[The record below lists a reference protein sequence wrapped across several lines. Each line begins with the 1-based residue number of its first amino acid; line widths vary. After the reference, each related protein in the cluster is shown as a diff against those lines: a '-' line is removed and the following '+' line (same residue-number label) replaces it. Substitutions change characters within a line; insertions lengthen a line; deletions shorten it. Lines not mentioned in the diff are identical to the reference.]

1 MFTTNTKTNMTK
13 TYRDTIQRTAIRK
26 TLTNSPRP
34 LNVEE
39 ILAAGQVNVPNLGI
53 ATVYRNIKTMLE
65 KGEIR
70 AISGAGIPDCYVSME
85 RSAPEQ
91 LYQVGKSLFI
101 EEPVRYVR
109 RYSIHIVVG
118 DIVQEGSA

>member
-1 MFTTNTKTNMTK
+1 MTC
-13 TYRDTIQRTAIRK
+13 RDTIQRKAIRNA
-26 TLTNSPRP
+26 LTNSLRP
-34 LNVEE
+34 LNVDE
-39 ILAAGQVNVPNLGI
+39 ILQAGQINVPNLGI

-70 AISGAGIPDCYVSME
+70 AISGAGIPDCYVTME

-91 LYQVGKSLFI
+91 LFQVGKSLFVA
-101 EEPVRYVR
+101 EPVGFVR

-118 DIVQEGSA
+118 DIVQSEGA

>member
-13 TYRDTIQRTAIRK
+13 TCRDTIQRTAIRNA
-26 TLTNSPRP
+26 LTNSPRP
-34 LNVEE
+34 LNIDE
-39 ILAAGQVNVPNLGI
+39 ILEAGQVNVPNLGI

-70 AISGAGIPDCYVSME
+70 AISGAGIPDCYVAMDKSN
-85 RSAPEQ
+85 PEQ
-91 LYQVGKSLFI
+91 LFQVGKSLFV
-101 EEPVRYVR
+101 EEPVGFVR

-118 DIVQEGSA
+118 DIGQVGGA

>member
-1 MFTTNTKTNMTK
+1 MTK
-13 TYRDTIQRTAIRK
+13 TYRDTIQRTAIRNA
-26 TLTNSPRP
+26 LTNSPRP

-39 ILAAGQVNVPNLGI
+39 ILEAGQVNVPNLGI

-70 AISGAGIPDCYVSME
+70 AISGTGVPDCYVTME
-85 RSAPEQ
+85 KSAPEQ
-91 LYQVGKSLFI
+91 LFQVGKSLFV
-101 EEPVRYVR
+101 EEPVGFVR

-118 DIVQEGSA
+118 DIVQAKGA

>member
-1 MFTTNTKTNMTK
+1 M
-13 TYRDTIQRTAIRK
+13 TYRATIQRDAIRK
-26 TLTNSPRP
+26 ALTNSPRP

-70 AISGAGIPDCYVSME
+70 AISGTGIPDCYIMMDK
-85 RSAPEQ
+85 SAPEQ
-91 LYQVGKSLFI
+91 LFQVGKSLFVA
-101 EEPVRYVR
+101 EPVGFVR

-118 DIVQEGSA
+118 DIVQEGGA

>member
-1 MFTTNTKTNMTK
+1 MTC
-13 TYRDTIQRTAIRK
+13 RDTIQRKAIRNA
-26 TLTNSPRP
+26 LTNSPRP

-39 ILAAGQVNVPNLGI
+39 ILEAGQVNVPNLGI

-70 AISGAGIPDCYVSME
+70 AISGTGIPDCYVTMDKSN
-85 RSAPEQ
+85 PEQ
-91 LYQVGKSLFI
+91 LFQVGKSLFVA
-101 EEPVRYVR
+101 EPVGFVR

-118 DIVQEGSA
+118 DIVQTEGA

>member
-1 MFTTNTKTNMTK
+1 MTK

-26 TLTNSPRP
+26 TLINSPRP
-34 LNVEE
+34 LNVDE
-39 ILAAGQVNVPNLGI
+39 ILSAGQVNVPNLGI

-70 AISGAGIPDCYVSME
+70 AISGTGIPDCYVTME

-91 LYQVGKSLFI
+91 LFQVGKSLFVA
-101 EEPVRYVR
+101 EPVGFVR

-118 DIVQEGSA
+118 DIVQTEGA

>member
-1 MFTTNTKTNMTK
+1 MTK

-53 ATVYRNIKTMLE
+53 ATVYRNIKKMLAE
-65 KGEIR
+65 GEIR
-70 AISGAGIPDCYVSME
+70 AIGGAGIPDCYVTMDK
-85 RSAPEQ
+85 SAPEQ
-91 LYQVGKSLFI
+91 LFQVGKSLFVA
-101 EEPVRYVR
+101 EPLGFVR
-109 RYSIHIVVG
+109 RYSIHIIIG
-118 DIVQEGSA
+118 DIVQTDGA